1 MAVASSAETAI
12 MAATSNYLKRRLLFL
27 RNCFSWE
34 FQLIV
39 AHLNLLPNCHVLIK
53 RKEILVNNLVK

>member
-12 MAATSNYLKRRLLFL
+12 MAATCNYLKRRLLF
-27 RNCFSWE
+27 
-34 FQLIV
+34 LIV